1 MQLPPSWQKTGNPAV
16 VEKCSIINQ
25 GTVGQ
30 FALGRAWAR
39 QAAALALATG
49 HTRVAAKVQN
59 FFVVL
64 RHLAGARRGLL
75 VLLCG
80 IVSLYAGLVHAFLLL
95 EAWREKELMGTRA
108 REEDSWI

>member
-1 MQLPPSWQKTGNPAV
+1 MQLPPSRQKTGNPAV

-39 QAAALALATG
+39 RAAALALATG

-59 FFVVL
+59 FVVL
-64 RHLAGARRGLL
+64 GHLAGTRRGLL